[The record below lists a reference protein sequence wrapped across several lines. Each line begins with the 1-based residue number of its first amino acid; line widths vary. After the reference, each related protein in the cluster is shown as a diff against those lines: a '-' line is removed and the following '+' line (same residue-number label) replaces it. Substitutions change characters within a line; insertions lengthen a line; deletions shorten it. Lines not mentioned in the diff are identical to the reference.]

1 MSNTTITT
9 HPRESSSTSS
19 RSIGAPPAHRRVDTF
34 MVGRLAS
41 IAGFLLAAAVVYWPA
56 SQALAALW
64 DDTEA
69 RTYTHGYLVLAVSV
83 WLVFDAR
90 DDLAAARAKPI
101 PIALGP
107 LVLLSALW
115 VVFWKAGLQ
124 DLQLIVLPPMILTAL
139 VAALGWAVGRRLAF
153 PILFLYFALPLWGQV
168 NGLLQSATVKA
179 VGALIW
185 ATGLPA
191 IITGNF
197 VTVPSGTFEIADGCS
212 GLHFLIAGAAIAAL
226 HGELFREP
234 LSRRLRWVALMGALA
249 LAANWIRVFVIIV
262 AGYLTQM
269 QTFLVTVDHYW
280 FGWAVFAC
288 AMGLF
293 FWLATRTR
301 WAEQGVQPHVI
312 REDGGVATTVQRPH
326 TSVPAQAYAG
336 ALVCLCAV
344 PILVY
349 ALGLARPADASP
361 IRVVWPPAPERWT
374 QVTPAHASS
383 WTPWFHG
390 ASIADRRGYSGPGG
404 YNVEVFTATYRTQ
417 RQGVELVAYDNSVLG
432 DPASHQAL
440 EAHDVRVSGRAW
452 RELLTVGE
460 AGEEAV
466 IWSRYHIGERVFRS
480 GFLSQL
486 WYGVASIGASPLSS
500 VIALRSACEPD
511 CEAAR
516 ARLQAFVEGS
526 RNLPHPVV
534 TALGKS
540 Q

>member
-1 MSNTTITT
+1 MFI
-9 HPRESSSTSS
+9 
-19 RSIGAPPAHRRVDTF
+19 
-34 MVGRLAS
+34 VGRLAT
-41 IAGFLLAAAVVYWPA
+41 IAGFLLAAAMVYWPA
-56 SQALAALW
+56 SQALATLW
-64 DDTEA
+64 DDTES
-69 RTYTHGYLVLAVSV
+69 RTYTHGYLILAVSL

-90 DDLAAARAKPI
+90 DDLAAARAKPM

-139 VAALGWAVGRRLAF
+139 VAALGLAVGRRLAF
-153 PILFLYFALPLWGQV
+153 PILFLYFALPLWGQA

-179 VGALIW
+179 VGVLIW
-185 ATGLPA
+185 VTGLPA
-191 IITGNF
+191 IITGNL

-226 HGELFREP
+226 YGELFREP
-234 LSRRLRWVALMGALA
+234 LPRRLRWVALMGALA
-249 LAANWIRVFVIIV
+249 LASNWIRVFVIIV

-301 WAEQGVQPHVI
+301 RAVQGVQSHAVS
-312 REDGGVATTVQRPH
+312 EDGRVATTGQRPQ
-326 TSVPAQAYAG
+326 TPVPAQAYAA
-336 ALVCLCAV
+336 ALACMCVL

-349 ALGLARPADASP
+349 ASELTRPADASP
-361 IRVVWPPAPERWT
+361 IRVAWPSAPERWT
-374 QVTPAHASS
+374 LVRPTPGSS
-383 WTPWFHG
+383 WAPQFHG
-390 ASIADRRGYSGPGG
+390 ASVADRRAYSGPGG

-440 EAHDVRVSGRAW
+440 EAHDVRISGGDW
-452 RELLTVGE
+452 RELLTVDE
-460 AGEEAV
+460 ADGKAV
-466 IWSRYHIGERVFRS
+466 IWSRYYIGERVFRS

-486 WYGVASIGASPLSS
+486 WYGVASIGTSPLSS
-500 VIALRSACEPD
+500 VTALRSACEPG

-516 ARLQAFVEGS
+516 ARLQAFVQGS
-526 RNLPHPVV
+526 RNLPHPEVV
-534 TALGKS
+534 ALGKS